1 MATYAATATTGVE
14 EAACDVDPATKRTVY
29 AGVYGAVF
37 ALGLL
42 ENSVALYAFTC
53 GRRRQATASTVFL
66 ANLAAADL
74 LFVLTLP
81 LRIHYNARGGEW
93 VFGDAL
99 CRVTSYA
106 FYVNLYGSIL
116 LLTALSVTR
125 FISIVL
131 PGRSLGRSRRKAR
144 AVKVSA
150 CIWVLVSVL
159 TTPFLT
165 MGQQQEQQQQQQDQQ
180 QQQQGGRVTCFEL
193 NPKGQSLALVMAMN
207 YVALVVGFLL
217 PFLTIAV
224 CYVCILRTLLKM
236 DKNTKAS
243 SRRVRSRSATTV
255 LVVLAVFL
263 LCFAP
268 YHVQRTALLHAQP
281 RPADTLHSL
290 ATLATLAPT
299 TTTTPPPSSS
309 PLPLTSPPP
318 RPSPPS
324 SSSSSST
331 SSSSSACARLR
342 RLRVSAVASHC
353 LAVLNCCLDPLVYF
367 FAGDHFRRRLLLLIL
382 RARGETGAAALPA
395 SSTSFGGGF
404 VASALAFFRPAR
416 RSRASTS
423 GAGGDD
429 GDYEDDAASGGAA
442 VAAAASCSSRAPQAS
457 GGGGGWRRRGA
468 GGGTEPGTGR
478 GAGGGT
484 EPGTGRGAGG
494 GTEPETRRG
503 AGGGTEPETRR
514 GAGGGTEP
522 GTGRGAGGGTEPGTG
537 RGAGG
542 GTEPETGRGAG
553 GGTERGTGRGAGG
566 GTEPETGRGTGS
578 GPSVGA
584 GVGCRDAV
592 GTKGTVAVAREDYD
606 DDVFL

>member
-131 PGRSLGRSRRKAR
+131 PGRSLGRSRRKVRPATLATQAR

-165 MGQQQEQQQQQQDQQ
+165 MGQQQEQQQQ

-224 CYVCILRTLLKM
+224 CYVCILR
-236 DKNTKAS
+236 
-243 SRRVRSRSATTV
+243 RRVRSRSATTV

-281 RPADTLHSL
+281 RP
-290 ATLATLAPT
+290 
-299 TTTTPPPSSS
+299 
-309 PLPLTSPPP
+309 
-318 RPSPPS
+318 

-457 GGGGGWRRRGA
+457 GGGGG
-468 GGGTEPGTGR
+468 GGGGGAQAERSGGTGVGAEPGTGR

-484 EPGTGRGAGG
+484 ERGTGRGAGGGTEPETRRGAGGGSEPGMGRGAGGGTATGTRRGAGG

-522 GTGRGAGGGTEPGTG
+522 GTGRGAGGGTE
-537 RGAGG
+537 
-542 GTEPETGRGAG
+542 
-553 GGTERGTGRGAGG
+553 RGTGREAEA
-566 GTEPETGRGTGS
+566 GTETGGGTGS